1 MGDEDE
7 QQHKT
12 MIKQLTDLDDHALDE
27 QAGLFMHPRRKS
39 LRPETTPRPLS
50 QPFFQPLQVFPDVLS
65 VSAMVERQE
74 QKGQKEQLLK
84 EAAAATPRDYVSDQ
98 SVAAAPESTQRTNVV
113 TPSDI
118 GNLQQE
124 TFADSVAVPTNPLSS
139 GTSQISRTPSVI
151 GVTGTAVGSTTVP
164 GSERT
169 TTAMSVTAPGKPPVG
184 IRSVSL
190 TRISVDVFDNS
201 ASKPGSGE
209 VSSSGRDNK
218 VGGMGPTQPNTLGSE
233 TPAHPPA
240 HPLRASTPLDT
251 PAEEGDRQLSV
262 EVGKSAKVGKRTAK
276 RATSINPN
284 ASGSGGGGAPKGAG
298 RRLIART
305 GKNNAS
311 SRGSEEENYSDNN
324 DDEQFIYRN
333 SRSSLHVS
341 SSIPEE
347 SYEDRGDLATTAA
360 TGKQRRSNRHR
371 LSTYMA
377 NANNDRRDSSGVGRT
392 GSTGGGAI
400 PAGSYNLAY
409 SSSTTAHAAAG
420 NNNNNSSSNPSS
432 HHAAASGARLGKRTG
447 RTARGG
453 GLNSASVNT
462 NTNNGGAGH
471 RFSILTQ
478 SNNDYGM
485 TSEESDMDGE
495 PAGLRSTYSNQ
506 YSRRNSRRLQSNIY
520 YGSSEENPETTPLFR
535 RHQGQQRKRRTTV
548 AQVLRALLYSI
559 LLLTGLFVVVALFNF
574 TSAPLVDVEA
584 IRVSNILATEKE
596 LLFILHIQ
604 STNPNIREVL
614 IERAEI
620 GVFAAAAVANN
631 TTVVGSV
638 LMSNETEPAI
648 LLGNVYE
655 LIDPMRFAPG
665 SLTKPATDLKTTQIS
680 IHHPGASLGGGANDD
695 DENSD
700 AAKWK
705 RLLKGPY
712 DLTVRGTL
720 QYTLWQRN
728 YAARICISKLAN
740 LPTDNST
747 ALDFSIAAGLGCDE
761 NDDDT
766 ITLPRPPMPPFWRM
780 VQQLFST
787 V

>member
-84 EAAAATPRDYVSDQ
+84 EAAAA
-98 SVAAAPESTQRTNVV
+98 AAAPRDTISEHAVATTPEN
-113 TPSDI
+113 TPKPNAAIPSDV
-118 GNLQQE
+118 GQLQQE
-124 TFADSVAVPTNPLSS
+124 ALADGPSAPSNALSS
-139 GTSQISRTPSVI
+139 GTSAMSRTPSAV
-151 GVTGTAVGSTTVP
+151 GAVGSASVA
-164 GSERT
+164 GGDRAN
-169 TTAMSVTAPGKPPVG
+169 TAMSVTAAAGKPPVG

-190 TRISVDVFDNS
+190 ARISADALDS
-201 ASKPGSGE
+201 STSKPGSGE
-209 VSSSGRDNK
+209 VSEIS
-218 VGGMGPTQPNTLGSE
+218 T
-233 TPAHPPA
+233 HPPA

-251 PAEEGDRQLSV
+251 PAEEGDRQLGA
-262 EVGKSAKVGKRTAK
+262 EAGKFNKIGRRAAK
-276 RATSINPN
+276 RATSVNPN
-284 ASGSGGGGAPKGAG
+284 TSGSGGGVMPKGAG
-298 RRLIART
+298 RRFIARAT
-305 GKNNAS
+305 KNNAS

-347 SYEDRGDLATTAA
+347 SYEDRGDLAAA
-360 TGKQRRSNRHR
+360 AAAGKQRRSNRHR

-377 NANNDRRDSSGVGRT
+377 SAGNDRRESSDVGRT

-400 PAGSYNLAY
+400 PAGSYGLAY
-409 SSSTTAHAAAG
+409 SASTIAHAAAG
-420 NNNNNSSSNPSS
+420 TNNSSSGNP
-432 HHAAASGARLGKRTG
+432 RLGKRAG
-447 RTARGG
+447 RAARGG

-462 NTNNGGAGH
+462 STNNGGAGH

-478 SNNDYGM
+478 SNNDFVV

-495 PAGLRSTYSNQ
+495 PAGLRSTNSNQ

-520 YGSSEENPETTPLFR
+520 YGSSEENLETTPLFR

-548 AQVLRALLYSI
+548 AQALRALLYSV
-559 LLLTGLFVVVALFNF
+559 LLLSGLFVVVALFNF

-596 LLFILHIQ
+596 LLFILHVQ

-631 TTVVGSV
+631 TTVVGGIV
-638 LMSNETEPAI
+638 MSNETEPAI

-655 LIDPMRFAPG
+655 LSDPMRFAPG
-665 SLTKPATDLKTTQIS
+665 SLRKSATDLKTTQIS
-680 IHHPGASLGGGANDD
+680 IHHPGASLGGGAGDD

-747 ALDFSIAAGLGCDE
+747 ALDFTTAAGLGCDE

-766 ITLPRPPMPPFWRM
+766 ITLPRPPMPPFLR
-780 VQQLFST
+780 VVRQLLGAL
-787 V
+787 

>member
-98 SVAAAPESTQRTNVV
+98 SVAAAPESTQRTNVA

-124 TFADSVAVPTNPLSS
+124 TFADSVAVPTNLLSS

-151 GVTGTAVGSTTVP
+151 GATGTAVGSTIVP
-164 GSERT
+164 SSERA

-184 IRSVSL
+184 LRSVSL
-190 TRISVDVFDNS
+190 TRISADVFDNS

-251 PAEEGDRQLSV
+251 PAEEGDRQLNV

-284 ASGSGGGGAPKGAG
+284 ASGSGGSGAPKGAG

-347 SYEDRGDLATTAA
+347 SYEDRGDLATAAA

-377 NANNDRRDSSGVGRT
+377 NANNDRRDSSSVGRT

-400 PAGSYNLAY
+400 PAGSYSLAY
-409 SSSTTAHAAAG
+409 SSSTTAHAAG

-453 GLNSASVNT
+453 GLNSASVNA

-631 TTVVGSV
+631 TTVIGSV

>member
-84 EAAAATPRDYVSDQ
+84 EAAAATPRDYINDQ
-98 SVAAAPESTQRTNVV
+98 GVAAVPESIHRTNVA
-113 TPSDI
+113 TPTDI
-118 GNLQQE
+118 GSLQQE
-124 TFADSVAVPTNPLSS
+124 TFADIPTAPSNLLSS
-139 GTSQISRTPSVI
+139 GTSQVSRTPSLI
-151 GVTGTAVGSTTVP
+151 GVTGTTVGPTTIMSSDRVN
-164 GSERT
+164 
-169 TTAMSVTAPGKPPVG
+169 TTASVTAPGKPPVG

-190 TRISVDVFDNS
+190 TRISADVLDS
-201 ASKPGSGE
+201 STSKPGSGE
-209 VSSSGRDNK
+209 VSSPGRDNR
-218 VGGMGPTQPNTLGSE
+218 VGNLGSAQPNTLGSE
-233 TPAHPPA
+233 TPV

-262 EVGKSAKVGKRTAK
+262 EVGKPAKVGRRTTK

-284 ASGSGGGGAPKGAG
+284 ASGSGGGAPKGAG

-305 GKNNAS
+305 GKNNTS
-311 SRGSEEENYSDNN
+311 SRGSEEEDYSDNN

-333 SRSSLHVS
+333 SRTSLHVS

-347 SYEDRGDLATTAA
+347 SYEDRGDMATAA
-360 TGKQRRSNRHR
+360 AAGKQRRSNRHR
-371 LSTYMA
+371 LSTYMT

-392 GSTGGGAI
+392 GSTGGNSAV
-400 PAGSYNLAY
+400 PAGSYGLAY
-409 SSSTTAHAAAG
+409 SSGTTAHTATG
-420 NNNNNSSSNPSS
+420 NNNSNPGS

-453 GLNSASVNT
+453 GLNSASVNA
-462 NTNNGGAGH
+462 NTNNGGGAGH

-485 TSEESDMDGE
+485 TSEESDIDGE

-506 YSRRNSRRLQSNIY
+506 YSRRNSRRLQSNVY

-548 AQVLRALLYSI
+548 AQVLRAILYSI
-559 LLLTGLFVVVALFNF
+559 LLLAGLFVVVALFNF

-584 IRVSNILATEKE
+584 IRVTNILATEKE

-631 TTVVGSV
+631 TTVVGNV

-680 IHHPGASLGGGANDD
+680 IHHPGASLGGGAGDD

-700 AAKWK
+700 AAKWR

-747 ALDFSIAAGLGCDE
+747 ALDYSTAAGLGCDE

-766 ITLPRPPMPPFWRM
+766 ITLPRPPLPPFLRM
-780 VQQLFST
+780 VYQLFGT
-787 V
+787 M

>member
-1 MGDEDE
+1 MGDEDG

-50 QPFFQPLQVFPDVLS
+50 QPFFQPQQVFPDVLS

-74 QKGQKEQLLK
+74 LKGQREQLLK
-84 EAAAATPRDYVSDQ
+84 EIAAAAPRDYGGDQ
-98 SVAAAPESTQRTNVV
+98 SAAVVPESTLKPNAAAPSDVGQLQPDALAGGSAA
-113 TPSDI
+113 PS
-118 GNLQQE
+118 
-124 TFADSVAVPTNPLSS
+124 NPLSAS
-139 GTSQISRTPSVI
+139 TSQMSRTPSLM
-151 GVTGTAVGSTTVP
+151 GVTGTAVGSATVAS
-164 GSERT
+164 GDRANA
-169 TTAMSVTAPGKPPVG
+169 AMSVAAPGKPPAG
-184 IRSVSL
+184 LRSISL
-190 TRISVDVFDNS
+190 TRISADVFDSS
-201 ASKPGSGE
+201 ASKPASGD

-218 VGGMGPTQPNTLGSE
+218 PGNKGPAQPNTIVSV

-240 HPLRASTPLDT
+240 HPLRASTPLET

-262 EVGKSAKVGKRTAK
+262 EAGKPAKIGKRATK

-284 ASGSGGGGAPKGAG
+284 TSGSGGGAPKGAG
-298 RRLIART
+298 RRLIGRT

-324 DDEQFIYRN
+324 DEEQFIYRN

-347 SYEDRGDLATTAA
+347 THEDRSDLATTAA

-377 NANNDRRDSSGVGRT
+377 SANNDRRDSSGIGRA
-392 GSTGGGAI
+392 GSPVSSGAI
-400 PAGSYNLAY
+400 PAGSYGAAY
-409 SSSTTAHAAAG
+409 SSSATTHAAAG
-420 NNNNNSSSNPSS
+420 NNNSSNPSS
-432 HHAAASGARLGKRTG
+432 HHVVAPGARLGKRAG

-453 GLNSASVNT
+453 GLTSASVNA
-462 NTNNGGAGH
+462 NTNGGGGAGH

-485 TSEESDMDGE
+485 SSEESDIDGE
-495 PAGLRSTYSNQ
+495 PAGMRSTYSNQ

-548 AQVLRALLYSI
+548 AQVLRAILYSI

-620 GVFAAAAVANN
+620 GVFAAAAIANN
-631 TTVVGSV
+631 TAGIDSV
-638 LMSNETEPAI
+638 LMANETEPAI

-680 IHHPGASLGGGANDD
+680 IHHPGASLGGGAGDD

-747 ALDFSIAAGLGCDE
+747 AVEFSIAAGLGCDE

-766 ITLPRPPMPPFWRM
+766 ITLPRPPMPPLLRM
-780 VQQLFST
+780 ARQLYRLH
-787 V
+787 